1 MDNKGITGI
10 MSATPLRRID
20 HSSDACFAKERFC
33 MGSKLI
39 GLTEAAALVPDGAT
53 VSFGGFTT
61 QRHPM
66 AFVYELIRRKRRDL
80 YLFGHSPGGDWDI
93 LIGAGCVKRVELAY
107 EADEAFN
114 TVGPRWRLAVQRG
127 EIEWE
132 DYSNFSMVA
141 RFTAGAMGI
150 PFMPVRSLLGSDV
163 LERQALSEA
172 QRASDPRTSPRKL
185 SVMESPFDPKDL
197 VVLVPAIHTEFSVIH
212 VQKAAANGLVRIEGQ
227 SFADV
232 QQALCADTVI
242 VTAEEIVE
250 EEALRREPERNQIP
264 YFAVTHVCH
273 VPNGAHPYAVFNCY
287 DYDPLQL
294 KRYHESAEKEEA
306 FQRYLSEFVTGV
318 RTHAEYLE
326 AVGGAE
332 RLESLRADPAYGYRP
347 DLKRR
352 RLE

>member
-1 MDNKGITGI
+1 M
-10 MSATPLRRID
+10 A
-20 HSSDACFAKERFC
+20 
-33 MGSKLI
+33 SKLI
-39 GLTEAAALVPDGAT
+39 GLAEAVALVPDGAT

-66 AFVYELIRRKRRDL
+66 AFVYELIRRKRRNL

-114 TVGPRWRLAVQRG
+114 TIGPRWRLAVQNG
-127 EIEWE
+127 AIEWE

-163 LERQALSEA
+163 LERQALTDA
-172 QRASDPRTSPRKL
+172 QRSADPRTSPRKL
-185 SVMESPFDPKDL
+185 HVMESPFHTGDR
-197 VVLVPAIHTEFSVIH
+197 VVLVPAIHTEFCVIH
-212 VQKAAANGLVRIEGQ
+212 VQKATANGLVRIEGQ

-232 QQALCADTVI
+232 QQALCAETVI
-242 VTAEEIVE
+242 VSAEQIVE
-250 EEALRREPERNQIP
+250 EEELRREPERNQIP

-273 VPNGAHPYAVFNCY
+273 VPYGAHPYAVFNVY

-294 KRYHESAEKEEA
+294 KRYHESAESDAGFGE
-306 FQRYLSEFVTGV
+306 YLAEFVTGV
-318 RTHAEYLE
+318 NSHEEYLQ
-326 AVGGAE
+326 AVGGKA
-332 RLESLRADPAYGYRP
+332 RLESLRADPEYGYRP

-352 RLE
+352 RIG